1 MTPWRVSTIDP
12 KASDPVPIMTEV
24 QTNPMRYEVLV
35 PSAPYESESVCDED
49 RAYDLCLSLAEE
61 FGYAEIRLNGHH
73 IADYGD
79 PSTFLG

>member
-1 MTPWRVSTIDP
+1 
-12 KASDPVPIMTEV
+12 
-24 QTNPMRYEVLV
+24 MRYEVLV
-35 PSAPYESESVCDED
+35 PSAPYESESTCDEG